1 MISYIIKPHRYTIY
15 VKNRK
20 DDFLNELPHSNMG
33 SLFYESTT
41 HTERIKKIYKYHR
54 QEGLT
59 TFSLN
64 MYGETK

>member
-1 MISYIIKPHRYTIY
+1 MISNIMKRHRNTIY

-41 HTERIKKIYKYHR
+41 HTENIKKVYKYHR
-54 QEGLT
+54 QKGVT

-64 MYGETK
+64 M